1 MKLPITTNRVI
12 FYENLSTIKIYS
24 IKVFLK
30 LKMTQ
35 IIADIDLAASEILK
49 GNIIGIPTET
59 VYGLGANALNTDA
72 VIKIFEAKERPRF
85 NPLIVHLPD
94 VEELGNYVQEIP
106 ERFYKLYERFSP
118 GPITYVLNKNKIIS
132 DIVTAGNET
141 VAVRFPSHKIF
152 RELLEIVKVPVAAP
166 SANRFGRI
174 SPTSAEDVVKEMDG
188 KVKYVLEGGDSDVGI
203 ESTVVDLSGE
213 MSVVLRH
220 GYISREEIESI
231 IGKTEERKSDK
242 INSPGMLLNHYAP
255 QTPLVIV
262 EHLSDLEKFEGKNYG
277 ILDLNKYSDLKEA
290 AKHLFS
296 DLRRLDEKKF
306 EMILAAKVK
315 NEGIGIAINDRLEK
329 ARFKN

>member
-1 MKLPITTNRVI
+1 
-12 FYENLSTIKIYS
+12 
-24 IKVFLK
+24 
-30 LKMTQ
+30 MTQ
-35 IIADIDLAASEILK
+35 IITDIKSAASEILQ
-49 GNIIGIPTET
+49 GNIVGIPTET
-59 VYGLGANALNTDA
+59 VYGLGANALNQDA

-85 NPLIVHLPD
+85 NPLIVHLRD
-94 VEELGNYVQEIP
+94 KNDLEKYAEEIP
-106 ERFYKLYERFSP
+106 ESFLRLYEKFSP
-118 GPITYVLNKNKIIS
+118 GPITYVLKKKKIIS

-152 RELLEIVKVPVAAP
+152 RELLAIVKVPIAAP

-174 SPTSAEDVVKEMDG
+174 SPTSSEDVVKEMDG
-188 KVKYVLEGGDSDVGI
+188 KIKYVLEGGSSDVGI

-213 MSVVLRH
+213 TPVVLRH
-220 GYISREEIESI
+220 GYISEKEIESI
-231 IGKTEERKSDK
+231 IGKTGGRKSDK

-262 EHLSDLEKFEGKNYG
+262 EHLSELDKYEGKNYG

-290 AKHLFS
+290 AKHIFS
-296 DLRRLDEKKF
+296 DLRKLDEKGF

-315 NEGIGIAINDRLEK
+315 DEGIGIAINDRLEK